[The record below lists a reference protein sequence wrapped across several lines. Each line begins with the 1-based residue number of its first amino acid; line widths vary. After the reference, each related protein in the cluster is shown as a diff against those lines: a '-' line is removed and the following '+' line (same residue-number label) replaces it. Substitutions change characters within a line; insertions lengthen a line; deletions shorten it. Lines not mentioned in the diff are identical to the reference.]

1 MRRIISSAMAG
12 LLLVGPQ
19 LAAQQDEEPGQVYV
33 AYHKVSFAD
42 MQEWI
47 GIYYE
52 HTVPVLEALQEEGVI
67 QGWNVWQHSTGG
79 EYNWR
84 FGIRATDWSQYS
96 RFWSE
101 FLSRL
106 QEGSPEAFSRSLAMI
121 QAHHDEIWDI
131 DEVHVP
137 DPAPAFQYIYDSQFQ
152 ISFADIEE
160 LERNRRADPEWS
172 DGRRDPGR
180 LGSRRTQHGWTL
192 QLEGAVFVRR
202 VGPHRRSIRAFGLA
216 AHGRCG
222 TVAETRQDDRGPR
235 RYHLDLC
242 TRARHV
248 GGGPYRAPSS
258 GARRLPQSPR
268 GTTRLQGPC
277 VIFGWLRPSRALLH
291 LL

>member
-1 MRRIISSAMAG
+1 MRRIISSAMAA

-160 LERNRRADPEWS
+160 WNRAWNETAAPILNGAMEDGILGGWVREGHNTGGRYNWKVLYLFEEWDHIDDLFERLVSQLMADAELWQKL
-172 DGRRDPGR
+172 GRM
-180 LGSRRTQHGWTL
+180 
-192 QLEGAVFVRR
+192 V
-202 VGPHRRSIRAFGLA
+202 A
-216 AHGRCG
+216 AH
-222 TVAETRQDDRGPR
+222 DDIIWTSVPEPGM
-235 RYHLDLC
+235 
-242 TRARHV
+242 
-248 GGGPYRAPSS
+248 
-258 GARRLPQSPR
+258 
-268 GTTRLQGPC
+268 
-277 VIFGWLRPSRALLH
+277 
-291 LL
+291 

>member
-1 MRRIISSAMAG
+1 LKRVTLGDNFALVLFLPEVQMRRIISSAMAG

-160 LERNRRADPEWS
+160 WNRAWNE
-172 DGRRDPGR
+172 
-180 LGSRRTQHGWTL
+180 T
-192 QLEGAVFVRR
+192 VRR